1 MTGAQKIH
9 AYEMTSA
16 QKKKS
21 DAYEMTGAQKS
32 HEYEMTGA
40 QKIHAYE
47 MTSAQKSHE
56 YEMTGAQK
64 IDEYKMTCAQKIDE
78 YEMTDAQKK
87 KTDAYEP
94 MDSQKTREYET
105 TGAQKKTDDVYK
117 LMDSQKTREYKTT
130 GAQKKTDDVYKLM
143 DSQKTREYKTTG
155 AQKKTDDVY
164 KLMDSQKTREYEVT
178 GAQKKIDAYKMM
190 DSQKTREYELTGAQK
205 KIDAYKLMDSQKTRE
220 YNLKGA
226 QKTDEN
232 SSCVEVRKNDGVEI
246 IHECQRKR
254 ACQDVDVKPVVRD
267 PMDDD
272 RVLVESGTEMT
283 PVPHEPSEFEKQKH
297 NLTHIPFQPWC
308 TSCVKGKA
316 QAEPHKRTE
325 RIIEDSELPVIQC
338 DYLMLKDTA
347 GTGGLK
353 VLSMYV
359 RTFGYGMSTVVETKG
374 PTDMFATMWA
384 VKMLNFL
391 GLSDIILQC
400 DPEPSLIKWA
410 ESVKSKRTER
420 TVIRSSPR
428 RSHQSNGGVE
438 NYQKQLQGQV
448 RTMLAAMQEHTKYRP
463 SADNALMRWIVRH
476 AAWLIPRFRG
486 SEIQS
491 PFYRAMGGPY
501 RGKLVEF
508 GETVLAHLPEVGK
521 GSGNPAPKLAD
532 RWKSGVWLGKSD
544 LTDEH
549 LVRTD
554 DGVVYARSVRRLAEN
569 SWSEENLKAVV
580 ETPQKPRSMTT
591 DDASDPRV
599 VPEAHEQE
607 SPNEEANE
615 NDDESGEIP
624 DKPDDE
630 DHEMEGETLPEPD
643 TAATSSS
650 SRGEKRTETQENV
663 FVKRRLMAKSPKRP
677 ITLVP
682 PPEDPVKRR
691 LLKKTDMRNDE
702 SVMNVD
708 ENLLNVVSILT
719 KDENMPEANSNE
731 DNEMPKFTVLD
742 DYEEMMKGRQKELN
756 SLKEMGTMTVVKRSE
771 AVGKRTIQ
779 TRWVDREKD
788 GRVKS
793 RLVLKDYNRCQGRT
807 QPEMFSPTPSTL
819 SLKTMLAAS
828 SHDRNNDP
836 ESNHITVSI
845 DVHTA
850 FLHADVDQ
858 DLFAEPP
865 EPDEWYDAGLK
876 EDEVWKLNKAL
887 YGYRK
892 APKLWHKH
900 LVSVLESLNYH
911 PLLTDPSCFRN
922 NETNTNIFVHVDDG
936 LMFGPKN
943 EVLKLV
949 ELLSKQVLM
958 RITGRMEKTGDKIYF
973 LGRVIERT
981 ARGYS
986 VEANPKYIRNV
997 INVLGLEESKPVMT
1011 PSVKRTPTTE
1021 SLVELE
1027 GERRAMYRTVVGKLL
1042 YMCQERADVMY
1053 SVKETARKITCPTE
1067 SDEMNLKRIVRYL
1080 KGAPSAKSLIEI
1092 TTPTKF
1098 VNVYTD
1104 SDWAGQ
1110 TTTCKSTSGGVV
1122 QWGNATLTAWSRTH
1136 VDSPSAKAWASKR
1149 GLGRMKHVMLKYMY
1163 VQDVVEKKLTNL
1175 AYISTKQNKADL
1187 MTKCHTSE
1195 AHKRGCAMIGLRL
1208 A

>member
-1 MTGAQKIH
+1 MP
-9 AYEMTSA
+9 EL
-16 QKKKS
+16 KS
-21 DAYEMTGAQKS
+21 FT
-32 HEYEMTGA
+32 T
-40 QKIHAYE
+40 I
-47 MTSAQKSHE
+47 
-56 YEMTGAQK
+56 
-64 IDEYKMTCAQKIDE
+64 
-78 YEMTDAQKK
+78 
-87 KTDAYEP
+87 
-94 MDSQKTREYET
+94 RE
-105 TGAQKKTDDVYK
+105 
-117 LMDSQKTREYKTT
+117 
-130 GAQKKTDDVYKLM
+130 
-143 DSQKTREYKTTG
+143 
-155 AQKKTDDVY
+155 
-164 KLMDSQKTREYEVT
+164 
-178 GAQKKIDAYKMM
+178 
-190 DSQKTREYELTGAQK
+190 
-205 KIDAYKLMDSQKTRE
+205 
-220 YNLKGA
+220 
-226 QKTDEN
+226 
-232 SSCVEVRKNDGVEI
+232 
-246 IHECQRKR
+246 R
-254 ACQDVDVKPVVRD
+254 ACQDADVKPVVRD

-297 NLTHIPFQPWC
+297 NLTHIPFKPWC

-316 QAEPHKRTE
+316 KAEPHKRTE

-338 DYLMLKDTA
+338 DYLMLKDVA

-384 VKMLNFL
+384 VKMLNFLAKGPKDMFATMWAVKMLSFL

-438 NYQKQLQGQV
+438 NYQKQLQGEV

-554 DGVVYARSVRRLAEN
+554 DGVMYARSVRRLADN
-569 SWSEENLKAVV
+569 SWSDENLKAVV

-643 TAATSSS
+643 TAVMSSS

-682 PPEDPVKRR
+682 HPEDPVKRR

-702 SVMNVD
+702 LIMNVD
-708 ENLLNVVSILT
+708 EHLINVVSILT
-719 KDENMPEANSNE
+719 KDENIPEANSIE

-742 DYEEMMKGRQKELN
+742 
-756 SLKEMGTMTVVKRSE
+756 
-771 AVGKRTIQ
+771 
-779 TRWVDREKD
+779 
-788 GRVKS
+788 
-793 RLVLKDYNRCQGRT
+793 
-807 QPEMFSPTPSTL
+807 
-819 SLKTMLAAS
+819 
-828 SHDRNNDP
+828 
-836 ESNHITVSI
+836 IT
-845 DVHTA
+845 
-850 FLHADVDQ
+850 
-858 DLFAEPP
+858 
-865 EPDEWYDAGLK
+865 
-876 EDEVWKLNKAL
+876 
-887 YGYRK
+887 
-892 APKLWHKH
+892 
-900 LVSVLESLNYH
+900 
-911 PLLTDPSCFRN
+911 
-922 NETNTNIFVHVDDG
+922 
-936 LMFGPKN
+936 
-943 EVLKLV
+943 
-949 ELLSKQVLM
+949 
-958 RITGRMEKTGDKIYF
+958 
-973 LGRVIERT
+973 
-981 ARGYS
+981 
-986 VEANPKYIRNV
+986 
-997 INVLGLEESKPVMT
+997 
-1011 PSVKRTPTTE
+1011 
-1021 SLVELE
+1021 
-1027 GERRAMYRTVVGKLL
+1027 
-1042 YMCQERADVMY
+1042 
-1053 SVKETARKITCPTE
+1053 
-1067 SDEMNLKRIVRYL
+1067 
-1080 KGAPSAKSLIEI
+1080 
-1092 TTPTKF
+1092 
-1098 VNVYTD
+1098 
-1104 SDWAGQ
+1104 
-1110 TTTCKSTSGGVV
+1110 
-1122 QWGNATLTAWSRTH
+1122 
-1136 VDSPSAKAWASKR
+1136 
-1149 GLGRMKHVMLKYMY
+1149 
-1163 VQDVVEKKLTNL
+1163 KK
-1175 AYISTKQNKADL
+1175 
-1187 MTKCHTSE
+1187 
-1195 AHKRGCAMIGLRL
+1195 
-1208 A
+1208 